1 MIWTEVVELSSKA
14 LGQEVW
20 VAPGETMAF
29 AVTFL
34 VGERWRVHYTPLD
47 NASDMSTLRVVFTS
61 KLDAQMW
68 AEAIN
73 DAEQRSH
80 AQVQAREAP

>member
-1 MIWTEVVELSSKA
+1 MIWTEIAAFRDKA
-14 LGQEVW
+14 SGQEVW
-20 VAPGETMAF
+20 VAPGETMSF

-34 VGERWRVHYTPLD
+34 VAERWRVHYIPLD
-47 NASDMSTLRVVFTS
+47 KVSDMSTLRVVFTS

>member
-1 MIWTEVVELSSKA
+1 MIWTEIAGLDR
-14 LGQEVW
+14 GQEAWAAV
-20 VAPGETMAF
+20 GETMTF
-29 AVTFL
+29 AVTFSDG
-34 VGERWRVHYTPLD
+34 VRWRVHYTPLD
-47 NASDMSTLRVVFTS
+47 NMSDMSTLRVVFTS

>member
-1 MIWTEVVELSSKA
+1 MIWTEMREWRGA
-14 LGQEVW
+14 GQEVW
-20 VAPGETMAF
+20 SASGETMGF
-29 AVTFL
+29 VITL
-34 VGERWRVHYTPLD
+34 LDYDKRWRVCCMSLD
-47 NASDMSTLRVVFTS
+47 NVSDMSTLRVVFTS